1 MPVRHRLRLS
11 SHSLF
16 VAEVVVLHAL
26 PDVLNGRNEV
36 DFHQACYQAAVVRE
50 RPVDNFRPDTP
61 RQKVYGDHQKPGAT
75 SGEEKKSRVSLL
87 YPWCKLAVIWTNP
100 TNMAP

>member
-16 VAEVVVLHAL
+16 VAEVVALHVL

-61 RQKVYGDHQKPGAT
+61 RQKVHELREVP
-75 SGEEKKSRVSLL
+75 
-87 YPWCKLAVIWTNP
+87 
-100 TNMAP
+100 